1 MTDAQP
7 HNDLTGPDLTPDS
20 SRALDLLVD
29 SGFTG
34 MNEIDSKGPRAPGP
48 ASAAP
53 NDPHSRALRSLLS
66 LLDAPTPGEP
76 ARLANGA
83 PPLLV
88 DVTMARV
95 LRQGADGL
103 AGRIAVPNAPAAL
116 TADSKRSLEAFVDS
130 NWNEADRASAS
141 RALTELLSQG
151 LPAPTAAQRTDLVD
165 RTYALVRTSAERQQ
179 RRFRMSPEPAS
190 VAGRI
195 RPALRWSDLISVAAM
210 LLIGSSVLYPMFAG
224 VRHQTMETACAANL
238 SRAASA
244 FTMYA
249 ADNNGA
255 LPQAQ
260 ASFLGGPW
268 WNVGQ
273 RQQSHS
279 ANLYRLVT
287 GSYATLA
294 DFACPGNRAAPV
306 VRTNL
311 AATDWSH
318 PDEVSYS
325 FQLMGPG
332 RPQWNQGPT
341 FVVLV
346 DRSPIIPR
354 ARRGEAFNPMASSIN
369 HDARGQNVLF
379 SDGSSRFLNTPILTS
394 GDNLWLPQHP
404 TTPSR
409 LSGRELPTSDRDAF
423 VGP

>member
-1 MTDAQP
+1 MSAIPPYD
-7 HNDLTGPDLTPDS
+7 DLTDLALSPDS
-20 SRALDLLVD
+20 SRALDRLAE
-29 SGFTG
+29 SGF
-34 MNEIDSKGPRAPGP
+34 EDLRDADH
-48 ASAAP
+48 AAGQHKT
-53 NDPHSRALRSLLS
+53 PHSRALRALLN

-76 ARLANGA
+76 ALLEAGA

-95 LRQGADGL
+95 MRQGADGL
-103 AGRIAVPNAPAAL
+103 AGRIASPATTASL
-116 TADSKRSLEAFVDS
+116 TGAAARDFDAFVQANWTASDRDS
-130 NWNEADRASAS
+130 AAGVLSA
-141 RALTELLSQG
+141 LLSAG
-151 LPAPTAAQRTDLVD
+151 VPAPSAQDRTDLVE
-165 RTYALVRTSAERQQ
+165 RTLALVEASAERSQ
-179 RRFRMSPEPAS
+179 RRFRMTPVSAA

-195 RPALRWSDLISVAAM
+195 RPSFRWSDLISIAAM
-210 LLIGSSVLYPMFAG
+210 LLIGSSILYPMLAG

-249 ADNNGA
+249 ADNDGS

-279 ANLYRLVT
+279 ANLYRLVS
-287 GSYATLA
+287 GSYASLA
-294 DFACPGNRAAPV
+294 DLACPGNRAAPV
-306 VRTNL
+306 MRTNP
-311 AATDWSH
+311 AAADWAN

-332 RPQWNQGPT
+332 RPQWNKGSA

-346 DRSPIIPR
+346 DRSPIVPR
-354 ARRGEAFNPMASSIN
+354 ARLGEAFDPMATSPN
-369 HDARGQNVLF
+369 HQGRGQHVLF
-379 SDGSSRFLNTPILTS
+379 SDGAARFLQTPVLTN
-394 GDNLWLPQHP
+394 GDNLWLPQQA
-404 TTPSR
+404 TTPSK
-409 LSGRELPTSDRDAF
+409 LSGRELPTTDADAF